1 MEFDASVILENIIN
15 FLFVALIFLGVLAVT
30 FKITLKNYNVK
41 TSKLKFYGL
50 FLGMD
55 NKSVLAFSLV
65 TLNYIFLIWCTA
77 TFSGINIVYILITL
91 FFTLLSDILIKD
103 FNKIP
108 LNLLFTL
115 INCLC
120 IYVTSLV
127 YNYLMNEEY
136 TSLFLLIV
144 LGLLI
149 IFVFLYFT
157 YITFRLL
164 NNIVLKQENLQK
176 KNYKRV

>member
-1 MEFDASVILENIIN
+1 MKINVIFGNIIN
-15 FLFVALIFLGVLAVT
+15 FVLVAFIFLAILSIT

-55 NKSVLAFSLV
+55 NKSVLAFSCI

-77 TFSGINIVYILITL
+77 TFSGMNIIYILITTV
-91 FFTLLSDILIKD
+91 FVLLSDLFIQD
-103 FNKIP
+103 FKRTP
-108 LNLLFTL
+108 TALLFTA

-120 IYVTSLV
+120 IYVISLI
-127 YNYLMNEEY
+127 YNYLVNEY
-136 TSLFLLIV
+136 TTVFLLII
-144 LGLLI
+144 LGLVI

-157 YITFRLL
+157 YITFKLL

-176 KNYKRV
+176 KNYKKL

>member
-1 MEFDASVILENIIN
+1 MNMDTGKILEGVIS
-15 FLFVALIFLGVLAVT
+15 FLFVALIFIAVLAVT

-55 NKSVLAFSLV
+55 NKSVMAFGAI

-77 TFSGINIVYILITL
+77 TFSGINIVYGLITL
-91 FFTLLSDILIKD
+91 VFVLLADLLVKD
-103 FNKIP
+103 YKRIP
-108 LNLLFTL
+108 IDTLFTL

-120 IYVTSLV
+120 IFVTSIV
-127 YNYLMNEEY
+127 YNFLTKE
-136 TSLFLLIV
+136 SSIFLLIL

-157 YITFRLL
+157 YITFKLL
-164 NNIVLKQENLQK
+164 NNIVLKQEQLQK
-176 KNYKRV
+176 KNYKKV

>member
-1 MEFDASVILENIIN
+1 MDTGVILGSIFD
-15 FLFVALIFLGVLAVT
+15 FLFVALIFLCVLSVT
-30 FKITLKNYNVK
+30 FRVTLKNYNVK

-55 NKSVLAFSLV
+55 NKSVLAFSCI

-77 TFSGINIVYILITL
+77 TFSGMNIVYILITTL
-91 FFTLLSDILIKD
+91 FVVLSDILIKD
-103 FNKIP
+103 YHRIHID
-108 LNLLFTL
+108 LLFTA

-120 IYVTSLV
+120 IFVISLI
-127 YNYLMNEEY
+127 YNYMIDEY
-136 TSLFLLIV
+136 TSIFLLIV
-144 LGLLI
+144 LGLVI

-157 YITFRLL
+157 YITFKLL

-176 KNYKRV
+176 KNYKRL

>member
-1 MEFDASVILENIIN
+1 MNSKEILENIIN
-15 FLFVALIFLGVLAVT
+15 FLFVALIFLGVLAIV

-55 NKSVLAFSLV
+55 NKSVLAFSCI

-77 TFSGINIVYILITL
+77 TFSGINIVYVSITAFL
-91 FFTLLSDILIKD
+91 VILSDILIKD
-103 FNKIP
+103 FNRIHID
-108 LNLLFTL
+108 LMFTA

-120 IYVTSLV
+120 IFVISLI
-127 YNYLMNEEY
+127 YNYLVNEY
-136 TSLFLLIV
+136 TTIFLLII
-144 LGLLI
+144 LGLVI

-157 YITFRLL
+157 YITFKLL

-176 KNYKRV
+176 KNYKKL

>member
-1 MEFDASVILENIIN
+1 MDTGRILEGVIS
-15 FLFVALIFLGVLAVT
+15 FLFVALIFLVVLAIT

-55 NKSVLAFSLV
+55 NKSIMAFGSV

-77 TFSGINIVYILITL
+77 TFSGINIVYALITT
-91 FFTLLSDILIKD
+91 FFVVFADILVKD
-103 FNKIP
+103 YKRIP
-108 LNLLFTL
+108 IDLLFSV

-120 IYVTSLV
+120 IFVTSIV
-127 YNYLMNEEY
+127 YNYLIDKY
-136 TSLFLLIV
+136 TSIFLLIV

-157 YITFRLL
+157 YITFKLL

>member
-1 MEFDASVILENIIN
+1 MDKKVILENIIN
-15 FLFVALIFLGVLAVT
+15 FLFVALVFLGVLAIV

-55 NKSVLAFSLV
+55 NKSVLAFSCI

-77 TFSGINIVYILITL
+77 TFSGINIVYVAITT
-91 FFTLLSDILIKD
+91 FFVILSDILIKD
-103 FNKIP
+103 FNRIYID
-108 LNLLFTL
+108 LMYTV

-120 IYVTSLV
+120 IFVISLI
-127 YNYLMNEEY
+127 YNYLVNEY
-136 TSLFLLIV
+136 TTIFLLIL
-144 LGLLI
+144 LGLII

-157 YITFRLL
+157 YITFKLL
-164 NNIVLKQENLQK
+164 NNIVLKQENLKK
-176 KNYKRV
+176 KNYKKL

>member
-1 MEFDASVILENIIN
+1 MDTGVVLSNIIN
-15 FLFVALIFLGVLAVT
+15 FLIVALIFLGVLAIT

-55 NKSVLAFSLV
+55 NKAVLAFSSITV
-65 TLNYIFLIWCTA
+65 NYIFLIWCTA
-77 TFSGINIVYILITL
+77 TFSGMNIIYILMTTL
-91 FFTLLSDILIKD
+91 FTLVADILIKEYK
-103 FNKIP
+103 KIP
-108 LNLLFTL
+108 MNLLFTG

-120 IYVTSLV
+120 IFVISVV
-127 YNYLMNEEY
+127 YNYLVNEY
-136 TSLFLLIV
+136 TSIFLLIV

-157 YITFRLL
+157 YITFKAL

-176 KNYKRV
+176 KNYKKL

>member
-1 MEFDASVILENIIN
+1 MDTGVILGNIVD
-15 FLFVALIFLGVLAVT
+15 FLLVAVIFLSVLAIT
-30 FKITLKNYNVK
+30 FKITLKNYNVR

-55 NKSVLAFSLV
+55 NKSILAFSCI

-77 TFSGINIVYILITL
+77 TFSGINIIYALIT
-91 FFTLLSDILIKD
+91 FFFVLLSDILIKD
-103 FNKIP
+103 YHRLHID
-108 LNLLFTL
+108 LLFSV

-120 IYVTSLV
+120 IFVVSLL
-127 YNYLMNEEY
+127 YNYLVNEY
-136 TSLFLLIV
+136 SSIFLLII
-144 LGLLI
+144 LGLVI

-157 YITFRLL
+157 YITFKLL

-176 KNYKRV
+176 KKYKKL

>member
-1 MEFDASVILENIIN
+1 MNTGLILENIIN

-55 NKSVLAFSLV
+55 NKSVLAFSV
-65 TLNYIFLIWCTA
+65 ITLNYIFLIWCTA
-77 TFSGINIVYILITL
+77 TFSGMNVVYALITV
-91 FFTLLSDILIKD
+91 FFIMLADILVKD
-103 FNKIP
+103 YRRIP
-108 LNLLFTL
+108 VDLLFSV

-120 IYVTSLV
+120 IFVTSLV
-127 YNYLMNEEY
+127 YNYLVDEY
-136 TSLFLLIV
+136 TSIFLLIV

-157 YITFRLL
+157 YITFKLL

>member
-1 MEFDASVILENIIN
+1 MDMAVILGNIVD
-15 FLFVALIFLGVLAVT
+15 FLLVALIFICVLGVV
-30 FKITLKNYNVK
+30 FKITLKNYNVR

-55 NKSVLAFSLV
+55 NKSVMSFGCI

-77 TFSGINIVYILITL
+77 TFSGINPVYILITT
-91 FFTLLSDILIKD
+91 FFVIFSDIMIKD
-103 FNKIP
+103 YNRIP
-108 LNLLFTL
+108 IDLLFCG

-120 IYVTSLV
+120 IFVTSIV
-127 YNYLMNEEY
+127 YNYLTNEY
-136 TSLFLLIV
+136 TSIFLLIV

-157 YITFRLL
+157 YITFKLL

-176 KNYKRV
+176 KKYKRV

>member
-1 MEFDASVILENIIN
+1 MNTGLILGNIIN
-15 FLFVALIFLGVLAVT
+15 FLFVALIFIGVLAVT
-30 FKITLKNYNVK
+30 FKITLKNYNVR

-55 NKSVLAFSLV
+55 NKSVLAFSV
-65 TLNYIFLIWCTA
+65 ITLNYIFLIWCTA
-77 TFSGINIVYILITL
+77 TFSGMNIVYALITV
-91 FFTLLSDILIKD
+91 FFLILSDILIKD
-103 FNKIP
+103 YHRIP
-108 LNLLFTL
+108 IDLLFSA

-120 IYVTSLV
+120 IFVTSMI
-127 YNYLMNEEY
+127 YNYLMNEY
-136 TSLFLLIV
+136 TSIFLLIV

-157 YITFRLL
+157 YITFKLL

-176 KNYKRV
+176 KNYKKV

>member
-1 MEFDASVILENIIN
+1 MKTDVVLGNIIN
-15 FLFVALIFLGVLAVT
+15 FLFVALIFLAVLAIT

-55 NKSVLAFSLV
+55 NKSVLAFSCV

-77 TFSGINIVYILITL
+77 TFSGINIIYILITTV
-91 FFTLLSDILIKD
+91 FVLLADILIKD
-103 FNKIP
+103 YNRIP
-108 LNLLFTL
+108 IDLLFTA

-120 IYVTSLV
+120 IFVTSIV
-127 YNYLMNEEY
+127 YNYLVNEY
-136 TSLFLLIV
+136 TSIFLLIV

-157 YITFRLL
+157 YITFKLL

-176 KNYKRV
+176 KSYKKV

>member
-1 MEFDASVILENIIN
+1 MDTGRMLEGVIS
-15 FLFVALIFLGVLAVT
+15 FLFVALIFLAVLAIT

-41 TSKLKFYGL
+41 NSKLKFYGL

-55 NKSVLAFSLV
+55 NKSVMAFGAV

-77 TFSGINIVYILITL
+77 TFSGINIVYALITT
-91 FFTLLSDILIKD
+91 FFVVFADILVKD
-103 FNKIP
+103 YKRIP
-108 LNLLFTL
+108 IDLLFTV

-120 IYVTSLV
+120 IFVISIV
-127 YNYLMNEEY
+127 YNYLTGEY
-136 TSLFLLIV
+136 TSIFLLIV

-157 YITFRLL
+157 YITFKLL

-176 KNYKRV
+176 KNYKKV